1 MNHLALERARFARVC
16 TLGRVANRQSP
27 AQFNKMAVCGSGKSC
42 ELAPHQADMCLWSG
56 AQRQSYRAARPVAAA
71 SYVRHLMLC
80 QQLKRLILMAH
91 TVVNARVSIGLSIR
105 TFAAR

>member
-1 MNHLALERARFARVC
+1 
-16 TLGRVANRQSP
+16 
-27 AQFNKMAVCGSGKSC
+27 
-42 ELAPHQADMCLWSG
+42 
-56 AQRQSYRAARPVAAA
+56 
-71 SYVRHLMLC
+71 MLC